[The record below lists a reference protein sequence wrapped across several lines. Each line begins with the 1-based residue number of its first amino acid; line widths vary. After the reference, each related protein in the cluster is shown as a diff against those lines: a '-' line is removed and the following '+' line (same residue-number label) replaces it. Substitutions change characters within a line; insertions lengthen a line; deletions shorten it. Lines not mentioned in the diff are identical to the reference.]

1 MYSCAIRFVIATLM
15 LAGVWTPGAAQTYPS
30 RPITIV
36 VPFAAGGPTDV
47 LARVLGERISRSLGA
62 SIVVENVLGGGGS
75 IGSARVARAAPD
87 GYTLVMGNLG
97 THAAAVGLYKNL
109 PYDPRTDFEPIMLI
123 GTTPM
128 VLVTKRNFQAA
139 NLKELISFAK
149 ANPGTITNGH
159 AGIGSISHLATL
171 YFESLT
177 KTDLREVPYRGLSQV
192 VNDVLAGQIDMM
204 FDQLVTAAAQIRGA
218 TVKPIV
224 VAAKSRHRAIPDVPS
239 APEAGL
245 PEFETLA
252 WTALFAPKGTPQQVI
267 DRLVAVIKE
276 AFESAEIAQRM
287 EELGNDVPP
296 PERRTPQALGMLVRS
311 EIDRWAPLIKASGAT
326 SELQP

>member
-1 MYSCAIRFVIATLM
+1 MYKCATRCVIAALTLFS
-15 LAGVWTPGAAQTYPS
+15 VWTPAGAQTYPS
-30 RPITIV
+30 RTITIV

-47 LARVLGERISRSLGA
+47 LARLVGERMSRTLGA

-75 IGSARVARAAPD
+75 IGSARVARAEPD

-109 PYDPRTDFEPIMLI
+109 SYDPRTDFEPIMLM

-128 VLVTKRNFQAA
+128 VLVTKRDFPAA
-139 NLKELISFAK
+139 NLAEFLKFAK
-149 ANPGTITNGH
+149 ANPGKVTNGH

-171 YFESLT
+171 YFKSLT
-177 KTDLREVPYRGLSQV
+177 QTDLRDVPYRGLSQV
-192 VNDVLAGQIDMM
+192 VNDVVGGQIDMM
-204 FDQLVTAAAQIRGA
+204 FDQVVTATQQIRGG

-224 VAAKSRHRAIPDVPS
+224 VAAKSRHKAIPNVPS

-252 WTALFAPKGTPQQVI
+252 WTALFAPKGTPKPVI
-267 DRLVAVIKE
+267 DRLVAAVKE
-276 AFESAEIAQRM
+276 AFDAPEVTQRM
-287 EELGNDVPP
+287 DELGNDVPP

-311 EIDRWAPLIKASGAT
+311 EIEKWVPLIKATGAT
-326 SELQP
+326 AD